1 MTKDTLSRANAIYNK
16 LMTANA
22 FLEELNLTDPS
33 GIDTTE
39 RYSPVTISCGM
50 AQTITFDIANNNDP
64 YSDVQRLDDNMRNMV
79 VRLLTDYK
87 NQLERLFKEV

>member
-1 MTKDTLSRANAIYNK
+1 MTKDKLDRANAINNK
-16 LMTANA
+16 LMSVKA

-50 AQTITFDIANNNDP
+50 AQTITFDVANDDDP
-64 YSDVQRLDDNMRNMV
+64 HNDVQRLDDNIRKTL
-79 VRLLTDYK
+79 VRILTDYK
-87 NQLERLFKEV
+87 NQLERLFGEV

>member
-1 MTKDTLSRANAIYNK
+1 
-16 LMTANA
+16 MTANA